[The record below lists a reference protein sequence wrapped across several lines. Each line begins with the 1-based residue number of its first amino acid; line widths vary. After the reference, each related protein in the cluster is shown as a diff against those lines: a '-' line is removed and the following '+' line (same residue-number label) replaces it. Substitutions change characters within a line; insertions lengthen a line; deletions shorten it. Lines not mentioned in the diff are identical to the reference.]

1 MNRIALALLLLGA
14 LAVLPAA
21 AMAADKP
28 ATPPPLSVRF
38 LFQPQLQFTED
49 DAPDKTSWGKD
60 AFLRRTRVIL
70 SGALTDRVTIFVDTD
85 IPNFG
90 KGGNFSGSMYIQD
103 AYLDVL
109 LLKDSGLVNQLHL
122 AGGLILLPFSH
133 NDRQSAATLN
143 TLDYHVA
150 DILFPAASQKVWRDT
165 GIEAR
170 GLFWNNRI
178 DVRLGV
184 FRGIRG
190 SAADANPVNPKDS
203 PRFTGRAQFNVFDA
217 EDAFFYGG
225 TYLGAKKI
233 LSFGAGFDAMT
244 GWDALT
250 LDAFLDYPLR
260 ADLEAVAQANYF
272 RYRPGT
278 GPTALDAANG
288 DGFDVEAG
296 LRWKSLEPV
305 ISFEMFDPK
314 DQALRPA
321 DYARNWR
328 FGLNWWVKGH
338 TLNLKAEYAR
348 LGTKDSLGTSKSRG
362 QVTVQA
368 QVFY

>member
-1 MNRIALALLLLGA
+1 MKRIAFALSLISTLAA
-14 LAVLPAA
+14 LQVAA
-21 AMAADKP
+21 LAADKP

-38 LFQPQLQFTED
+38 LFQPQIQLTEGGSP
-49 DAPDKTSWGKD
+49 DATAWSKD

-103 AYLDVL
+103 AYIDVL
-109 LLKDSGLVNQLHL
+109 LLKDAGPVNQLHL

-133 NDRQSAATLN
+133 NNRQSAATLN
-143 TLDYHVA
+143 ALDYHGA
-150 DILFPAASQKVWRDT
+150 DILFPAAAQKVWRDV

-170 GLFWNNRI
+170 GLLWN
-178 DVRLGV
+178 DHLDLRLGV
-184 FRGIRG
+184 FRGAHDSPIEGG
-190 SAADANPVNPKDS
+190 SINPKDD
-203 PRFTGRAQFNVFDA
+203 PRVTGRAQYNVFDA

-244 GWDALT
+244 GWRGFT
-250 LDAFLDYPLR
+250 LDAFLDYPLGP
-260 ADLEAVAQANYF
+260 DLEVVAQANYF
-272 RYRPGT
+272 NYRHTEGSLLL
-278 GPTALDAANG
+278 ASNG

-296 LRWKSLEPV
+296 LRVKSLEPV
-305 ISFEMFDPK
+305 ISYEMFDPQ
-314 DQALRPA
+314 DLAAPPF

-328 FGLNWWVKGH
+328 FGLNWWIKGH
-338 TLNLKAEYAR
+338 SLNLKTEYAR
-348 LGTKDSLGTSKSRG
+348 LGTKDALGVSTSRG